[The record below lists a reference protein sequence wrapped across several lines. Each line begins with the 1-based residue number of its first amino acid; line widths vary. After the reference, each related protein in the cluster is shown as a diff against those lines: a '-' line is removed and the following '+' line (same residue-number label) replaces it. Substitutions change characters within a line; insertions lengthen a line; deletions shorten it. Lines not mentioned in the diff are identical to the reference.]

1 VAAFS
6 LNEFYQRNR
15 RVVIWVILVLLLWA
29 LRDFFAVV
37 FLSFVLAIIAAP
49 MAEIGVRRLRL
60 PHWAAVTVVYVIFLV
75 VLFSVVR
82 FVVPSVAS
90 EVNRMMEN
98 LPQTEATLIETKNDV
113 VRRYPA
119 LREPINGY
127 VRSALADDQLDD
139 VDRELLGERQRL
151 ALTEANLAAAVES
164 AEVPTGPLAEYYDR
178 QDQLLMNALMAVQ
191 RGRLSQYAPIVTVM
205 LYRATATTLLAL
217 LFSYLILI
225 DLNRI
230 KAGISRLR
238 TSRVGD
244 FYEEAAP
251 PIARFGIL
259 LGRAIEAQAAIA
271 VINTVLTLIGLL
283 LLDIPLVAMLS
294 VIVFFCS
301 FVPVLGVFIST
312 TPIVLVALNT
322 GGPGLSLAAIG
333 LVIVIHA
340 IEAYLLNPII
350 YGRHLKLN
358 PVLTL
363 IILYVGYHAFGLW
376 GMLLGVP
383 VARYFMHY
391 VLGVPFR
398 ERGRVARDPA

>member
-1 VAAFS
+1 MAFS
-6 LNEFYQRNR
+6 FSEFYQRNR
-15 RVVIWVILVLLLWA
+15 RVVIWVILFLLLWA

-37 FLSFVLAIIAAP
+37 FLTFVLAIIAAP
-49 MAEIGVRRLRL
+49 LAEIGMRRLRL
-60 PHWAAVTVVYVIFLV
+60 PHWTAVTLVYLIFLG
-75 VLFSVVR
+75 VLGSFVA
-82 FVVPSVAS
+82 FVVPSVVAQL
-90 EVNRMMEN
+90 NRTIQN
-98 LPQTEATLIETKNDV
+98 LPSTEAAVIEAKSRLVQN
-113 VRRYPA
+113 YPA
-119 LREPINGY
+119 LREPINGFL
-127 VRSALADDQLDD
+127 RSALADDRLDI
-139 VDRELLGERQRL
+139 VDLELGYERQRL
-151 ALTEANLAAAVES
+151 GITEAQLAAAAES
-164 AEVPTGPLAEYYDR
+164 AVVPTGVLAEYFNR
-178 QDQLLMNALMAVQ
+178 QDQLLVSALLSVQ
-191 RGRLSQYAPIVTVM
+191 SQVRQYAPTVTVM

-217 LFSYLILI
+217 LFSFLILI

-251 PIARFGIL
+251 PIARFGIV
-259 LGRAIEAQAAIA
+259 LGRAVEAQAAIA
-271 VINTVLTLIGLL
+271 VVNTVLTLIGLL

-294 VIVFFCS
+294 IIVFVCS

-322 GGPGLSLAAIG
+322 GGPGLSLAAIA
-333 LVIVIHA
+333 LVILIHA
-340 IEAYLLNPII
+340 IEAYVLNPLI

-383 VARYFMHY
+383 VARYFIHD
-391 VLGVPFR
+391 VIGVP
-398 ERGRVARDPA
+398 GRTRAPRAPA